1 MGASCATWVATT
13 ELYPTEMRATGHS
26 VSSSIAKL
34 GSFLVPYFVVSSIS
48 FSTVGVVLG
57 CVNLIASFVALFT
70 LPETKGIFD
79 YLTSTIY
86 VNISLMVEYLKNKY
100 K

>member
-1 MGASCATWVATT
+1 MGASCATWVATS

-48 FSTVGVVLG
+48 FSTVGIVLG
-57 CVNLIASFVALFT
+57 CVNLVASVVAFFT
-70 LPETKGIFD
+70 LPETKGILCYYIFI
-79 YLTSTIY
+79 IY
-86 VNISLMVEYLKNKY
+86 VDISLILKYLY
-100 K
+100 I